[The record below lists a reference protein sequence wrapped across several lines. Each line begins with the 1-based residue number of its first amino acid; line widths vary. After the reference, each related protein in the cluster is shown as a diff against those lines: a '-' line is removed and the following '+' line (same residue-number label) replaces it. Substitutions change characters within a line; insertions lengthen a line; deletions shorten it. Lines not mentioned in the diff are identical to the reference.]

1 MTAGANASAVM
12 LSPRTRLCDL
22 LGIEIPL
29 LNAPMTPQAG
39 GALARAVGEAG
50 AFGML
55 GFDEDET
62 EVEIAGQL
70 ELLCAAPRTR
80 FGIGLA
86 AWVLERRPQLLDLA
100 IAATPAFIS
109 ISFGDPAPYAK
120 RVHGAGILL
129 GSQVQSR
136 DRAQQALD
144 AGVDILVAQ
153 GTEAGGHTGAVGTLP
168 LLQLVLDMTDRPVLA
183 AGGIATGRGFAAVV
197 AAGAAGAWVG
207 TPFLLATESRS
218 TPQARARILAADE
231 TQTVLTS
238 VFDRVQHKPWPKE
251 FRGRAIRNA
260 FEAEWHGRED
270 ALDDAAL
277 ARFTA
282 AKAARDLDIAHV
294 YAGESVGLVHAER
307 TAGEIVRSL
316 ATEAAHCL
324 RAVEVGDDE

>member
-1 MTAGANASAVM
+1 MF
-12 LSPRTRLCDL
+12 SPHTRLCDL
-22 LGIEIPL
+22 LGIDIPL

-39 GALARAVGEAG
+39 GALARAVSEAG

-62 EVEIAGQL
+62 EAEIAAQL
-70 ELLCAAPRTR
+70 AILTAAPRAN

-86 AWVLERRPQLLDLA
+86 AWVLKRTPQLLDLA
-100 IAATPAFIS
+100 IAAKPRLVS
-109 ISFGDPAPYAK
+109 ISFGDPGPHAQ
-120 RVHGAGILL
+120 RVHDAGILL
-129 GSQVQSR
+129 GAQVQSR
-136 DRAQQALD
+136 ARAQQALD

-218 TPQARARILAADE
+218 TPQARERIVAADE

-238 VFDRVQHKPWPKE
+238 LFDRLQNKPWPVE

-260 FEAEWHGRED
+260 FEDEWHGRED
-270 ALDDAAL
+270 QLDERAR
-277 ARFTA
+277 ARFQA
-282 AKAARDLDIAHV
+282 AKSARDLDVAHV
-294 YAGESVGLVHAER
+294 YAGESVGMLHGER
-307 TAGEIVRSL
+307 TAREIVRTL
-316 ATEAAHCL
+316 ASDAADAL
-324 RAVEVGDDE
+324 RAVRVTERD

>member
-1 MTAGANASAVM
+1 M
-12 LSPRTRLCDL
+12 LSPRTRLCEL
-22 LGIEIPL
+22 LDIEVPI

-55 GFDEDET
+55 GFDEDEA
-62 EVEIAGQL
+62 EAEIGGQL
-70 ELLCAAPRTR
+70 ELLCVAPRPR

-86 AWVLERRPQLLDLA
+86 AWVLERRPELLDLA
-100 IAATPAFIS
+100 IAAKPALIS

-120 RVHGAGILL
+120 RVHDAGILL

-136 DRAQQALD
+136 ERARQALD

-168 LLQLVLDMTDRPVLA
+168 LLQIVLDMTDRPVLA

-218 TPQARARILAADE
+218 TPQARKRILAADE

-238 VFDRVQHKPWPKE
+238 VFDRAQHKPWPKE

-270 ALDDAAL
+270 ELDQAAL
-277 ARFTA
+277 ARFNV
-282 AKAARDLDIAHV
+282 AKAARDLDVAHV
-294 YAGESVGLVHAER
+294 YAGESVGLLHGER
-307 TAGEIVRSL
+307 SAAEIVRTL
-316 ATEAAHCL
+316 ATDAAKCL
-324 RAVEVGDDE
+324 RTVKVAGYE